1 MLLEEQESPPAFP
14 SGRINNNESHAM
26 SLPGDI
32 PEEFGFCGL
41 EQQSVAVIEA
51 TPCASHRG
59 KVLVMC
65 FEI

>member
-1 MLLEEQESPPAFP
+1 
-14 SGRINNNESHAM
+14 M